1 MIVIYG
7 RVTIMGVE
15 ESQLKHLLLLAIFIL
30 QVLWNL
36 KTQSLQLHVSEEKED
51 LFLMA

>member
-15 ESQLKHLLLLAIFIL
+15 EWQLKHLLLLAIFTL
-30 QVLWNL
+30 QV
-36 KTQSLQLHVSEEKED
+36 
-51 LFLMA
+51 F